1 MRQLEGSEMGVLQT
15 AIENSFTKSNLKL
28 FLRYRLNKRYD
39 LIASGNGFR
48 YDIYEIINAANMEYW
63 HDKLIDAIL
72 AERPHLEEVR
82 KIADQLKL
90 TAPFF
95 KGFATEPVDKDGLEK
110 MVRAFNHVNIS
121 DFSNGLGLIERT
133 VCSIELIINGKTN
146 YGTGFLLGPDL
157 LLTNYH
163 VVEDLIKAPE
173 TVNEITCL
181 FDYKEYNKGTKVK
194 LANDPIIVYS
204 PYAPSAIET
213 APTMNIEWPDGHF
226 DYALVRLASK
236 IGLEPFGVNESGQKP
251 MYQEDGFNPVASPK
265 RHWIEYKSNALPL
278 YPNESLMFIA
288 QHPNGKPM
296 KFNVGSLL
304 EKDSNDRRIR
314 YDVNTEPGSS
324 GAPCFNEKLEWVG
337 LHHSGVKSSDVAFNQ
352 GIPTAAI
359 VADMKMKGFDLIEE
373 IKQFETT

>member
-15 AIENSFTKSNLKL
+15 AIENSFSQANLRL

-39 LIASGNGFR
+39 LITSGNGFKFDI
-48 YDIYEIINAANMEYW
+48 YDILNTANMEYW

-72 AERPHLEEVR
+72 AERPHLENVR

-95 KGFATEPVDKDGLEK
+95 KGFATEPVEKEGLEK

-121 DFSNGLGLIERT
+121 DFSNRLGLIERT
-133 VCSIELIINGKTN
+133 VCSIELVINEKTFH
-146 YGTGFLLGPDL
+146 GTGFLIGPDL

-163 VVEDLIKAPE
+163 VMEALINTPE

-181 FDYKEYNKGTKVK
+181 FDYKQYNKGTEVK
-194 LANDPIIVYS
+194 LADNPIVVHS
-204 PYAPSAIET
+204 PYASSAIET
-213 APTMNIEWPDGHF
+213 ASDMTIEWPEGHF
-226 DYALVRLASK
+226 DYALVRLANK
-236 IGLEPFGVNESGQKP
+236 IGLDPFGVNESGQKP
-251 MYQEDGFNPVASPK
+251 MYQDDGFNPAASPK
-265 RHWIEYKSNALPL
+265 RHWIEYRPNALPL

-288 QHPNGKPM
+288 QHPSGKPM

-304 EKDSNDRRIR
+304 AKDANNRRIR
-314 YDVNTEPGSS
+314 YDVNTEAGSS

-337 LHHSGVKSSDVAFNQ
+337 LHHSGVKSSAVAFNQ
-352 GIPTAAI
+352 GIPAATI
-359 VADMKMKGFDLIEE
+359 IADMKAQGFDLLEE
-373 IKQFETT
+373 